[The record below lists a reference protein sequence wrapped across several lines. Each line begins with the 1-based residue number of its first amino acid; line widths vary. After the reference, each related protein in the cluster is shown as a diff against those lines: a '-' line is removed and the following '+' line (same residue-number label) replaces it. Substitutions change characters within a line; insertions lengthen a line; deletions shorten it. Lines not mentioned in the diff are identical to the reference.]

1 MSGVDI
7 QGLIEGF
14 LEAPE
19 GHMDASMKPKF
30 KALAE
35 NHDRKAVDLLRLLD
49 ECVYGSLCSDF
60 SVYVLDATW
69 QAMLKKEGKTKAQ
82 GLAEAT
88 WRNEGTGSA

>member
-1 MSGVDI
+1 MSEIDV
-7 QGLIEGF
+7 QGLIENF
-14 LEAPE
+14 LDAPE

-35 NHDRKAVDLLRLLD
+35 NLDRKAVDLLRIID

-60 SVYVLDATW
+60 SVYVLNTTW
-69 QAMLKKEGKTKAQ
+69 KAMLEKEGKTQEQ
-82 GLAEAT
+82 GFAEAT

>member
-1 MSGVDI
+1 MSEIDI

-14 LEAPE
+14 MEAPE

-35 NHDRKAVDLLRLLD
+35 NPDRKAVDLLRLLD
-49 ECVYGSLCSDF
+49 ECVRGGLCSDF

-69 QAMLKKEGKTKAQ
+69 QAMLKKEGKTKDQ
-82 GLAEAT
+82 GFAEAT
-88 WRNEGTGSA
+88 WRNEETDSA